1 MPSAVWPHVF
11 GSFEG
16 YVDMALRGQIIDF
29 RRLGFLDD
37 SNEVRRVGEIAVM
50 EEEPNVFAVP
60 ILIEMIDALGVE

>member
-1 MPSAVWPHVF
+1 
-11 GSFEG
+11 
-16 YVDMALRGQIIDF
+16 MALRRQIIDF
-29 RRLGFLDD
+29 RQLGTLDN